1 MTHWIIT
8 RCADTHI
15 KHDYDAMSQNSSDYN
30 AMSHNSSD
38 YNAMSHDSY
47 GVATISRID

>member
-1 MTHWIIT
+1 
-8 RCADTHI
+8 
-15 KHDYDAMSQNSSDYN
+15 MSQNSSDYN